1 MGILQELFSEAV
13 DDGEVMTDLAI
24 EVPESGF
31 GNPAPADPG
40 SQQIEPAAPPIQ
52 KSMASVRDGDGD
64 GFIFD
69 GTPKE
74 MKVPYTPEIQSY
86 VSPLRKDG
94 TPNRPNVVDVYT
106 VPTESL
112 AVDPKRFQYKFV
124 GIDQKTGVTAELKEA
139 RAWNPML
146 GGVLLVW
153 RDPESGQDYVVNG
166 HHRLDLAM
174 RTKTEV
180 VNVRYIKADN
190 EAGARSSGALANIA
204 EGRGTAI
211 DAAKFLRDAD
221 ATVDDLARAGVS
233 LKGKIASDAVTLT
246 RLSDKAFEG
255 VSTGTLDETKAI
267 AVAKFLT
274 DHSLQDKLLKR
285 MADREEDGKDW
296 TIKEIETAS
305 RKMANA
311 GVLKTQGVDLFGEF
325 ESEESTFDQEVE
337 IESFIRRQ
345 LAQEVSD
352 FSAVASQRRADRV
365 ASAGNVLQVDQNELR
380 AKSAE
385 ILLNSFDRES
395 GLRGEVADTIKT
407 YAAEL
412 AGVASK
418 SKKSDVKTRS
428 FEAIREML
436 LKGESRV

>member
-1 MGILQELFSEAV
+1 MKENQDTITGWANATFGPAGSNARVAARANEEMAELLRALTV
-13 DDGEVMTDLAI
+13 DDNHPKAAEEVADVVIILYRLASRLGVDLLE
-24 EVPESGF
+24 EV
-31 GNPAPADPG
+31 D
-40 SQQIEPAAPPIQ
+40 
-52 KSMASVRDGDGD
+52 
-64 GFIFD
+64 
-69 GTPKE
+69 
-74 MKVPYTPEIQSY
+74 
-86 VSPLRKDG
+86 RKMDV
-94 TPNRPNVVDVYT
+94 NRAREWKLDN
-106 VPTESL
+106 
-112 AVDPKRFQYKFV
+112 
-124 GIDQKTGVTAELKEA
+124 TG
-139 RAWNPML
+139 
-146 GGVLLVW
+146 
-153 RDPESGQDYVVNG
+153 
-166 HHRLDLAM
+166 H
-174 RTKTEV
+174 
-180 VNVRYIKADN
+180 VRYIKADN

-233 LKGKIASDAVTLT
+233 LKGKIASDAVALT

-267 AVAKFLT
+267 AVAKYLT

-285 MADREEDGKDW
+285 MAAREEDGKEW

-311 GVLKTQGVDLFGEF
+311 GVLKTQGFDLFGEF

-365 ASAGNVLQVDQNELR
+365 ASAGNVLHVDQNELR

-412 AGVASK
+412 AGVTSK
-418 SKKSDVKTRS
+418 SKKADVKTRS